1 MSFVL
6 GLTGGTGSG
15 KTTIANYLKTLGA
28 EIIDADQVAREVV
41 LPNTVGLRR
50 LSQNFGTDILKADG
64 SLDRKKLG
72 KMVFSDEN
80 KLTLLNQIMQ
90 PLILQNILEHLVQ
103 AKAAKLVV
111 LDAPLLLEQ
120 HYQKY
125 CDAVMVVQTSPQVQ
139 LKRIMARDHLTLNDA
154 QKRIASQMAPDKRVE
169 LADVVID
176 SSKTVEETRK
186 QVLKWLKISKIL

>member
-50 LSQNFGTDILKADG
+50 LSQNFGTDILKVDG

>member
-1 MSFVL
+1 
-6 GLTGGTGSG
+6 
-15 KTTIANYLKTLGA
+15 
-28 EIIDADQVAREVV
+28 
-41 LPNTVGLRR
+41 
-50 LSQNFGTDILKADG
+50 
-64 SLDRKKLG
+64 
-72 KMVFSDEN
+72 MVFSDEN